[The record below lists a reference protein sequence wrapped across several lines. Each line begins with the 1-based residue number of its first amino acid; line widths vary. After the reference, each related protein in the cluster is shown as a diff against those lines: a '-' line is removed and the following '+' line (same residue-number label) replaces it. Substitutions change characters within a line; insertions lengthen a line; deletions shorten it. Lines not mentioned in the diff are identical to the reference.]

1 MVLFK
6 ECYDDLGKLV
16 FHRFVTYKPCL
27 GPLWLLSKTLL
38 FSLSVSLYLVAGGFP
53 KCSFFFFFLR
63 MFLRMLSWNYRVVFS
78 LILCVYFNI
87 FIHVLSSLG
96 PLILLI
102 KSLPFTI
109 FSCQFT
115 SNICRN
121 SFNSVVLVF
130 FSSESPLTSVV
141 G

>member
-6 ECYDDLGKLV
+6 ECYDDLDKLV

-27 GPLWLLSKTLL
+27 GPLLLLSKTLL
-38 FSLSVSLYLVAGGFP
+38 FSLSVSLYLVVGRFP
-53 KCSFFFFFLR
+53 KCSSFFFFFLR

-78 LILCVYFNI
+78 CILCVCFNI
-87 FIHVLSSLG
+87 FTNVLSSLG
-96 PLILLI
+96 PLILLV
-102 KSLPFTI
+102 KSFLFII

-121 SFNSVVLVF
+121 SFNPVV
-130 FSSESPLTSVV
+130 
-141 G
+141 